1 MKSLLPR
8 SIFKHTTELLK
19 FALEFYCSE
28 MNKVLQIFGKSL
40 KTVNLPED
48 PEEFVKL
55 VKRCVILD
63 LFNAVVIKLVTDPRI
78 PLK

>member
-1 MKSLLPR
+1 M
-8 SIFKHTTELLK
+8 LK

-28 MNKVLQIFGKSL
+28 MNKVLAMFGKSL

-63 LFNAVVIKLVTDPRI
+63 LFNAVVIK
-78 PLK
+78 